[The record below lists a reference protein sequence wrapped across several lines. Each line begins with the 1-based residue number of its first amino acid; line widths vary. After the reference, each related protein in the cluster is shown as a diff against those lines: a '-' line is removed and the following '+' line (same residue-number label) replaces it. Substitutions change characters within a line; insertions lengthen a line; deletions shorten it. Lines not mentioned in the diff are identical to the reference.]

1 MDRGASEDVPVLIVG
16 GSLVGLS
23 AALFL
28 RWHGVEVLAVE
39 RHAGTAINVRAG
51 HFHLRTVEI
60 LRSAG
65 LEDAVRHKSQEQYPP
80 DGGINNVE
88 SLAGREIANY
98 FPNLNAGVEEFSLT
112 VRLFINQDA
121 LEPRGVLASGAALCP
136 VDRGGVPTEGAPAL
150 ASVVAAHRRVP
161 VLAPGRVGFGEPER
175 GEIRPGAPPGGGGA
189 L

>member
-28 RWHGVEVLAVE
+28 RWHGVDVLTVE
-39 RHAGTAINVRAG
+39 RHAGTAINARAG

-65 LEDAVRHKSQEQYPP
+65 LEDAVRRKSEEQYPP

-98 FPNLNAGVEEFSLT
+98 FPNLNAGVEEFSPT

-121 LEPRGVLASGAALCP
+121 LEPILRVRAPNSARGCG
-136 VDRGGVPTEGAPAL
+136 TAPSA
-150 ASVVAAHRRVP
+150 RRWSRTRT
-161 VLAPGRVGFGEPER
+161 A
-175 GEIRPGAPPGGGGA
+175 
-189 L
+189 